1 MLRILESIADRVEEA
16 LRTIPSV
23 GERGVDM
30 GMGADGTPTSQ
41 IDKIAENAVL
51 MHLEENDVPLNVLSE
66 EIGFVDRGAEETLV
80 LDPIDGTT
88 NSAIGIPLYTISM
101 AVGKGTMN
109 GMRVAYLRNLST
121 GETYT
126 AEKGKG
132 AFKDGER
139 IRVKERSDPKNL
151 LMMIYL
157 GNGASTASFELAKR
171 VKSSRAYG
179 CASLE
184 MSLVASGQA
193 DGFLM
198 DSVSSSRAIRVV
210 DIAASSLILREAGGE
225 VYTLDG
231 RVLDMPL
238 DVSARSGLVAV
249 GDRRV
254 YRYVRQGL
262 WEDTHADERPRYG
275 VFVNTF
281 KEGNDALAKEVLSEL
296 EGEDVVVDEG
306 FAAAAGM
313 PGMPLEDMDVD
324 ILVTVGGDGTMLRAL
339 QKADADIV
347 GVNAGAVGFL
357 TEIDRD
363 SIPAA
368 VGRLKRG
375 EYSVDRRPKI
385 RVFYGGEAVGDAMNE
400 VVIHTDAVAKI
411 RQFRVHV
418 DESLAMEVRSDG
430 IMLSTP
436 TGSTGYALSLGASI
450 MDARVNAWTL
460 VPMAAIEFSSRP
472 LVIPDSTR
480 VTVECVMDRGCKIVI
495 DGQKEIDIPGGSTVV
510 LAKSPVSGRFI
521 RFDRDF
527 YSHIREKL
535 VRPP

>member
-1 MLRILESIADRVEEA
+1 MDILSKIADRVSAELGKMPANEDKG
-16 LRTIPSV
+16 LEVCI
-23 GERGVDM
+23 
-30 GMGADGTPTSQ
+30 GADGTPTSQ

-51 MHLEENDVPLNVLSE
+51 SYIEENGIPLNILSE
-66 EIGFVDRGAEETLV
+66 EIGFVDNGAEETLV

-121 GETYT
+121 GDVFT

-132 AFKDGER
+132 AYMNGTR
-139 IRVKERSDPKNL
+139 IRVKKNSDPKKL

-157 GNGASTASFELAKR
+157 GNGASPASFELAKK

-184 MSLVASGQA
+184 MALVASGKA

-198 DSVSSSRAIRVV
+198 DSISRSRAIRVV
-210 DIAASSLILREAGGE
+210 DIAASTLILREAGGE
-225 VYTLDG
+225 VYNLDG
-231 RVLDMPL
+231 TVLDMPL
-238 DVSARSGLVAV
+238 DVGARSGFLAV

-254 YRYVRQGL
+254 YRFVRQGV
-262 WEDTHADERPRYG
+262 WENNGSERPRYG
-275 VFVNTF
+275 IYVNMG
-281 KEGNDALAKEVLSEL
+281 KQSAVDVAKEVISQLK
-296 EGEDVVVDEG
+296 GEDVV
-306 FAAAAGM
+306 
-313 PGMPLEDMDVD
+313 LEDAIAKQLGKEGIPINRMDVD
-324 ILVTVGGDGTMLRAL
+324 ILITVGGDGTILRAL
-339 QKADADIV
+339 QHVDADIV
-347 GVNAGAVGFL
+347 GINAGGVGFL

-363 SIPAA
+363 NIPKAI
-368 VGRLKRG
+368 GRLKRG

-385 RVFYGGEAVGDAMNE
+385 RVMYDGEVIGDAMNE
-400 VVIHTDAVAKI
+400 VVVHTDAVAKI
-411 RQFRVHV
+411 RRFSVHV
-418 DESLAMEVRSDG
+418 DDSLAMDIRADG

-436 TGSTGYALSLGASI
+436 TGSTGYALSLGASM
-450 MDARVNAWTL
+450 MDTRVNAWML

-480 VTVECVMDRGCKIVI
+480 VTVDSTMDRGCMLVI
-495 DGQKEIDIPGGSTVV
+495 DGQHEIPIPGGAKVV
-510 LAKSPVSGRFI
+510 LTKSPEYGRFI

-535 VRPP
+535 VRD